1 MIENIKK
8 LLSSLTTI
16 ELLICLIIWSVVV
29 YGIMCPSLIS
39 SNSTVGVWVG
49 VVTAFSGLPVV
60 IAAVQLIK
68 EGMK

>member
-16 ELLICLIIWSVVV
+16 ELLIYLIIWSVVV